1 MCAGVSYRAFRA
13 YFDSYL
19 ASDELFLTDEART
32 VGNYLSGHTVP
43 YPQRAPGRQVSSAY
57 YLLVQG
63 SLPGR
68 IREMYGIEWKRTDE
82 IAYRGLAQSVR
93 NAHSVPSVL
102 VPRPVKTAL
111 NGPSAPVYR
120 LITKQEQ
127 RLAREGKRSM
137 PGIDPRPHAR
147 VRPGGGSAA

>member
-1 MCAGVSYRAFRA
+1 M
-13 YFDSYL
+13 
-19 ASDELFLTDEART
+19 
-32 VGNYLSGHTVP
+32 GNYLCGHVVP
-43 YPQRAPGRQVSSAY
+43 YPQRTPGRQVSSAY

-68 IREMYGIEWKRTDE
+68 IRDMYGIDWKLTDE
-82 IAYRGLAQSVR
+82 IAYRGLARSVR
-93 NAHSVPSVL
+93 NAHGVPSVL

-111 NGPSAPVYR
+111 NGPSAPMYR

-137 PGIDPRPHAR
+137 PGIDPRRHAR
-147 VRPGGGSAA
+147 VELGGGSAA